1 MDLPN
6 NIKEDNC
13 TSNDCNMSND
23 LTNCNESVEFRGDM
37 DASFNS
43 DNFSISF
50 QDISMVL
57 RARPDINVFY
67 RTPCSGSNRFTRRS
81 SSVRMAV
88 GLDFNLVFIKKILFK
103 DYFSK
108 LPDFLLLQIFKH
120 LNKHD
125 LVRIMRTCRVF
136 SQLGKRLIDELS
148 LHSLLDRK
156 MEILRLTEAELTESP
171 QFISSYEI
179 NIQNIELTKLTHL
192 DLSHATYE
200 NSEILLRIFERCRNL
215 EALSLESCSILN
227 DAICNEIGKNLDLRF
242 LDLVY
247 VNSLSETGIYNILSN
262 CRSLEEVNFGWANV
276 GNGAITLI
284 CKLAPPS
291 MIRLNLS
298 GFRSNEELNDG
309 NVKLLCLSC
318 PRLEEL
324 DLSDNELITERALE
338 AISSGLRNLKRLTL
352 SRCYAIEPMAFVSLQ
367 NLEILNIF
375 GCITNEGVELLRER
389 LHPTLID
396 HSPICTIA
404 KPTVGLSVASIW
416 GKRTRD
422 RY

>member
-6 NIKEDNC
+6 NVKEDNC
-13 TSNDCNMSND
+13 TSNDYNISND

-88 GLDFNLVFIKKILFK
+88 
-103 DYFSK
+103 
-108 LPDFLLLQIFKH
+108 
-120 LNKHD
+120 
-125 LVRIMRTCRVF
+125 
-136 SQLGKRLIDELS
+136 
-148 LHSLLDRK
+148 
-156 MEILRLTEAELTESP
+156 EAELTESP

-179 NIQNIELTKLTHL
+179 NIRNIELTKLTHL

-247 VNSLSETGIYNILSN
+247 VNGLSETGIYHILSN

-291 MIRLNLS
+291 MISLNLS

-352 SRCYAIEPMAFVSLQ
+352 SRCYAIEPMAF
-367 NLEILNIF
+367 ILNIF

>member
-1 MDLPN
+1 MDLPD

-13 TSNDCNMSND
+13 TSNDYDMLNNS
-23 LTNCNESVEFRGDM
+23 TNCNESVEFRGDM

-50 QDISMVL
+50 QEISMVL

-88 GLDFNLVFIKKILFK
+88 

-136 SQLGKRLIDELS
+136 SQLGKNPHFWKFMNLSKRLIDELS

-215 EALSLESCSILN
+215 EALSLESCHILN

-247 VNSLSETGIYNILSN
+247 VNGLSENGIYNILSN

-276 GNGAITLI
+276 GNGAITTI
-284 CKLAPPS
+284 CKLASPS

>member
-6 NIKEDNC
+6 DIKEDNC
-13 TSNDCNMSND
+13 TSNDHNMLNES
-23 LTNCNESVEFRGDM
+23 TNCNESVEFRGDM

-50 QDISMVL
+50 QEISMVL

-88 GLDFNLVFIKKILFK
+88 
-103 DYFSK
+103 DYLSK

-136 SQLGKRLIDELS
+136 SQLGKNPIFWQFMNLSKRPIDELS

-156 MEILRLTEAELTESP
+156 MEILRLAEAELIESP

-179 NIQNIELTKLTHL
+179 NIPNIEIAKLTHL

-200 NSEILLRIFERCRNL
+200 NAEILLRIFERCRNL
-215 EALSLESCSILN
+215 EALSLESCPLLN
-227 DAICNEIGKNLDLRF
+227 DSICNEIGKNLDLRF

-247 VNSLSETGIYNILSN
+247 VNSLSATGIYSILSN
-262 CRSLEEVNFGWANV
+262 CRSLEEVNFGWADV

-291 MIRLNLS
+291 LIRLNLS
-298 GFRSNEELNDG
+298 GFRSNEELNDE
-309 NVKLLCLSC
+309 NVKFLCLSC
-318 PRLEEL
+318 PNLEEL
-324 DLSDNELITERALE
+324 DLSDNELITEQALE
-338 AISSGLRNLKRLTL
+338 AISPGLKNLSRLTL
-352 SRCYAIEPMAFVSLQ
+352 SRCYAIEPMSFVSLQ

>member
-81 SSVRMAV
+81 SSVRRAV
-88 GLDFNLVFIKKILFK
+88 

-136 SQLGKRLIDELS
+136 SQLGKNPHFWKFMNLSKRLIDELS

-171 QFISSYEI
+171 QFVSSYEI

-247 VNSLSETGIYNILSN
+247 VNSLK
-262 CRSLEEVNFGWANV
+262 VNFGWANV

-396 HSPICTIA
+396 HSPICT
-404 KPTVGLSVASIW
+404 
-416 GKRTRD
+416 
-422 RY
+422 